1 MRWNKKILALGMT
14 TTFALSLMAG
24 CGTGTN
30 SSGGNG
36 TNKTVIAFTNTSL
49 TGTVTE
55 INGDT
60 ITLTLSGGMGGG
72 MPGGMG
78 SGDMK
83 TDDANG
89 GNPENA
95 DNKKDENAPE
105 QETPPE
111 KPEGNDGEQMEK
123 NMERN
128 DMSANSTTFTLTVKN
143 EDLLEDVTLD
153 DITEGSLLTITFG
166 NDNEITSISLS
177 ESTTDKPGEP
187 GGGADTVNTGTGATT
202 ITENKDDSNTTYVS
216 EQEDENALRADGSI
230 NYTATNLTIEKS
242 GDTSNSESSDFYGL
256 NAGFLALNGA
266 TTTISDSTITTN
278 AKGANGIFA
287 YGEGSSVKVSN
298 TSISTSADNSGGI
311 DVTGGASIQAENL
324 NIETNGNS
332 SAAIRSDRGGGTLN
346 VTEGTYTTNGTG
358 SPAVYC
364 TADITVSDA
373 ILTANASEGVVIEGK
388 NNVTLKDCTVTGN
401 MQGTYQGDENEN
413 LHTIMIYQSMSGDA
427 EEGEAEFSMTG
438 GSITGKNGDLIYST
452 NTSSVV
458 NLEQV
463 SLSLANDT
471 LLRVVGNDSSRGWG
485 SSGSNGGDMSLFATN
500 QVLQGNI
507 IVDEISSLTLTL
519 SEDSS
524 FEGSINEQEEG
535 GTVSVSIDDSSSWTL
550 TGDSYITSF
559 EGSLDNI
566 TFNGFQLYVDG
577 KLQNPS

>member
-1 MRWNKKILALGMT
+1 MRWNKKILAFGMT
-14 TTFALSLMAG
+14 TTFALSMLGG
-24 CGTGTN
+24 CGAETN
-30 SSGGNG
+30 GSGEND
-36 TNKTVIAFTNTSL
+36 TKSTVVAFANTSL
-49 TGTVTE
+49 TGTVTK
-55 INGDT
+55 IDGDT

-72 MPGGMG
+72 MPGGMMND
-78 SGDMK
+78 DMK
-83 TDDANG
+83 PDDVNG
-89 GNPENA
+89 NNPESTSEQKN
-95 DNKKDENAPE
+95 ENAPE
-105 QETPPE
+105 QATPPE

-123 NMERN
+123 NMEQN
-128 DMSANSTTFTLTVKN
+128 NMSETGTTFTLTVKN
-143 EDLLEDVTLD
+143 EDLLENITLD
-153 DITEGSLLTITFG
+153 DITAGSLLTITFG

-177 ESTTDKPGEP
+177 ESTPNKPGEP

-202 ITENKDDSNTTYVS
+202 ITENKEDSNTTYVS
-216 EQEDENALRADGSI
+216 EKEDENALRADGSI
-230 NYTATNLTIEKS
+230 SYTASNLTIEKS

-266 TTTISDSTITTN
+266 ATTISDSTITTN

-311 DVTGGASIQAENL
+311 DVTGGASIQAKNL

-332 SAAIRSDRGGGTLN
+332 SAAIRSDRGGGSLN

-388 NNVTLKDCTVTGN
+388 NNVTLKNCTVTGN

-471 LLRVVGNDSSRGWG
+471 LLRIVGNDGSRGWG

-519 SEDSS
+519 SESSS

-535 GTVSVSIDDSSSWTL
+535 GTVSVSLDDSSSWTL